1 MSKQKDELIT
11 ASELARRLD
20 VDPSHINRQRTKFKD
35 AKCMFGKKFY
45 YIKSCDFLGKD
56 PNDPH
61 KSRQSN
67 LQTDI
72 KSDKKKS
79 TKKNIPK
86 SNENWTVRPPKEGIE
101 EVRKS
106 LGISKEEEQKIISK
120 INEGL
125 DGIDDTQKRMAQCGT
140 GEDENQ
146 DSDSEAKDLLDQIL
160 ASVKGG
166 NNRHNRAT
174 LDILRQ
180 KAGVLREY
188 FTAKNEEIKNRK
200 LEDNLFEKDEVI
212 QILSFAMNMIR
223 NSLINLPNNYAVNL
237 ESMEQ
242 KEIKEYVTDDVN
254 KILEDLQNIG
264 NQFE

>member
-1 MSKQKDELIT
+1 MSKQKDELIS

-20 VDPSHINRQRTKFKD
+20 VDPSHINRQRAKFKD

-79 TKKNIPK
+79 TKKQTPK
-86 SNENWTVRPPKEGIE
+86 SDKNWTITRGKKNIQKEIEKLKPKDE
-101 EVRKS
+101 
-106 LGISKEEEQKIISK
+106 
-120 INEGL
+120 
-125 DGIDDTQKRMAQCGT
+125 DTENN
-140 GEDENQ
+140 EDEKQN
-146 DSDSEAKDLLDQIL
+146 SDSEAKDLLEQIL
-160 ASVKGG
+160 ESIKDG
-166 NNRHNRAT
+166 NNAVNRQK
-174 LDILRQ
+174 LDLLRQ

-223 NSLINLPNNYAVNL
+223 NSLINLSNNYAVNL
-237 ESMEQ
+237 EGMEQ

-264 NQFE
+264 NQFD